1 MKFAA
6 HSLLLISLAAT
17 FAHAQTNNIPQVQHV
32 IVVIQENRSPDNLFN
47 QDSTLVAN
55 GGNVQPSYQGNV
67 NYAPPCNV
75 NGSGA
80 IQLQGQY
87 LFTCWDT
94 EHNHSRPTPDWINMW
109 DGGQMDGACQ
119 IGVKWTDKE
128 GSRICPVSQTPPTCV
143 LTHKGNKSLIQNCS
157 YTYVANVPGTCP
169 GPMCNQG
176 ILDPY
181 FYLANHLGFANNMFQ
196 TNQGPS
202 FPAHQF
208 LLSGTSAPLG
218 YSSSN
223 PPMCSDGTNSW
234 ACYKWFDAENGNL
247 SLTGCIGDQIPQESL
262 AYSIAPLTGSDS
274 DEAHVYTP
282 GYPVN
287 QFAGFP
293 CYEHATL
300 TDLLDNA
307 SPSISWRYYAR
318 SVGNLWTAPAAIQHM
333 CLPSGYG
340 GYCTGYD
347 FTGGGN
353 PLPPKVELPTYKPAD
368 NSGDAAP
375 ILTEIQNCAL
385 PTVSW
390 VIPDGNWSDHAG
402 GVWTTEKG
410 DGGPS
415 WVSAIV
421 NQVAQA
427 TNCDTNNAH
436 PGYWYDTVI
445 LVTWDDWGGY
455 YDHVVPPDCATSPC
469 TGYPNGTG
477 FQYVYGFRV
486 PLLVV
491 GAYVNQ
497 TGNPG
502 GAYTGYI
509 SN

>member
-1 MKFAA
+1 
-6 HSLLLISLAAT
+6 
-17 FAHAQTNNIPQVQHV
+17 
-32 IVVIQENRSPDNLFN
+32 
-47 QDSTLVAN
+47 
-55 GGNVQPSYQGNV
+55 
-67 NYAPPCNV
+67 
-75 NGSGA
+75 
-80 IQLQGQY
+80 
-87 LFTCWDT
+87 
-94 EHNHSRPTPDWINMW
+94 
-109 DGGQMDGACQ
+109 
-119 IGVKWTDKE
+119 
-128 GSRICPVSQTPPTCV
+128 
-143 LTHKGNKSLIQNCS
+143 
-157 YTYVANVPGTCP
+157 
-169 GPMCNQG
+169 MCNQG

-509 SN
+509 SNQNHDFGSILNFIEYAFGTGGTPVGGTYGIGGVNYPYADHFAPDVKPQGPDLYGLQDFFNFNQTPLSPPAVPQGLYPPSCFHKPKPGNGTCFDSSEYPIDPDNDANETD